1 MKTRRIVGWTL
12 AAWACGLTAGPTVA
26 LAGPTES
33 STEDVLAYVRRI
45 RPGQI
50 ETYYF
55 EAKQADKTIGYAI
68 VSLRGDHYQGE
79 PVIRY
84 KNESS
89 VKVDEKSRLT
99 LVSNAVLKYNFEP
112 VKIEIGGT
120 ATTPAGIRRT
130 PNLQISVND
139 QEKEIKIV
147 AVPQLVS
154 KSDGIQPQY
163 APMPN
168 GHFVYALDGLIHVI
182 DFSKFKLFKMPE
194 YIPQDGSINMLT
206 YTVEPQTDGTMLVN
220 LTREDGQQ
228 DYKFWFD
235 KEGRLDHWGEPPFE
249 LLLYRSTKDAVDK
262 LKAGYEKELAVMQAA
277 AKANANAQKKE
288 DASGDQKT
296 GGKDDK

>member
-1 MKTRRIVGWTL
+1 MKTRHIVGWTL
-12 AAWACGLTAGPTVA
+12 AAWTCGLTAWSTVA

-33 STEDVLAYVRRI
+33 STDDVLAYVRRI
-45 RPGQI
+45 QPGQI

-55 EAKQADKTIGYAI
+55 EAKQDGKTIGYAI

-112 VKIEIGGT
+112 VKIVIGGT
-120 ATTPAGIRRT
+120 ATTPSGIHRT
-130 PNLQISVND
+130 PNLQIVVND
-139 QEKEIKIV
+139 QEQEIKVV
-147 AVPQLVS
+147 AVPPLVS
-154 KSDGIQPQY
+154 KSEGIKPQY
-163 APMPN
+163 VPMPK
-168 GHFVYALDGLIHVI
+168 GHFCYGLDGLIHVL
-182 DFSKFKLFKMPE
+182 DLKKFKLFKIPE

-249 LLLYRSTKDAVDK
+249 LLLYRTTKDTVDK
-262 LKAGYEKELAVMQAA
+262 LKAGYEKDVAVMEAA
-277 AKANANAQKKE
+277 AEADATAKKKDE
-288 DASGDQKT
+288 ASGKN
-296 GGKDDK
+296 DK